1 MHHSRSVPPFPG
13 LLSRAFLVRFGA
25 DLGSDA
31 EGGHIH
37 ASLLLR
43 YFFGWVAQRASLS
56 CRLPCYQMR
65 RVREMSGNETGS
77 RETGANRVVY
87 LVTKK

>member
-1 MHHSRSVPPFPG
+1 MLGGGSTRIPEARFHD

-25 DLGSDA
+25 DPGSDA

-43 YFFGWVAQRASLS
+43 YFFGWVAHSRM
-56 CRLPCYQMR
+56 PK
-65 RVREMSGNETGS
+65 GTNTNKETQ
-77 RETGANRVVY
+77 
-87 LVTKK
+87 